1 MGDDYNSPETDS
13 QGHKSRSKVGAKM
26 CALHDY
32 LLRRQY
38 GLWLLIDGRSS
49 RFPQCRRRHL
59 RRGVRSDL
67 EHLSMAVFK
76 SSFPY
81 GPGILVLCLKLMPE
95 TSMAI

>member
-38 GLWLLIDGRSS
+38 G
-49 RFPQCRRRHL
+49 
-59 RRGVRSDL
+59 
-67 EHLSMAVFK
+67 
-76 SSFPY
+76 Y
-81 GPGILVLCLKLMPE
+81 
-95 TSMAI
+95 